1 MLITERLR
9 KAVGRE
15 YIREMLFDW
24 YFSEYDPDVPPSGCR
39 ERLPYN
45 AVRA

>member
-9 KAVGRE
+9 KAVVGNTRE
-15 YIREMLFDW
+15 KLFDW

-39 ERLPYN
+39 ERLPWGC
-45 AVRA
+45 RIMP